1 MKATVSSATVGK
13 HLGITRQAVEKHMK
27 RGMPMDSLDAAV
39 EWHRRSTSPAAR
51 MAGKA
56 QVATPRVANDESFD
70 QARTRKEIALA
81 DKAEMEADVQRGR
94 LIEAAAVKSE
104 LGRQFGAIR
113 EGLLNVA
120 ARVTPM
126 LSLTGPQAAVLD
138 AEIRAVLAQYVGEA

>member
-13 HLGITRQAVEKHMK
+13 HLGITRQAVEKHVK
-27 RGMPMDSLDAAV
+27 RGMPMGSLDAAV
-39 EWHRRSTSPAAR
+39 EWHRRNTSPAAR
-51 MAGKA
+51 MAGKPPP
-56 QVATPRVANDESFD
+56 PRVANDESFD

-81 DKAEMEADVQRGR
+81 DKAEMEADQQRGR
-94 LIEAAAVKSE
+94 LIEAAAVKAE